1 MHRGGAV
8 SWDTQAWAAKAK
20 PGAASEKLVLL
31 GLAACSD
38 ANHCA
43 HPSVD
48 WLCDFSDLNRK
59 TVISAIGRL
68 EEKDLIRDTG
78 RRVGRTGQVKVY
90 RLGAGKAADPFSN
103 SPTIGT
109 VPKTEQSQK
118 RNSTGFSS
126 EQSQKR
132 DTEPV
137 LEPNTPLEP
146 KGSNPP
152 QGGGDGGISSKK
164 VGRGSRISE
173 DWTPPV
179 IDALPPA
186 AKAKARQ
193 WPAGAYEAE
202 AEAFLNFWLAEGRAG
217 SRKLDWTRTWCN
229 RINEITGRVLRDAKA
244 GVHHA
249 APAGTGAVQPVK
261 AHDTSRENGAAAK
274 IRALV
279 KVKLGDQIYGQWVA
293 PSRLDIDAGTVT
305 AVAVSGFAS
314 NYIRDNFANEIGQ
327 AMHAVLGPDAELR
340 FAHEK
345 PPA

>member
-1 MHRGGAV
+1 M

-48 WLCDFSDLNRK
+48 WLCEFSDLNRK

-103 SPTIGT
+103 SPTTGT
-109 VPKTEQSQK
+109 VPEKEQYQK
-118 RNSTGFSS
+118 RNSTAFSS

-132 DTEPV
+132 DTEP
-137 LEPNTPLEP
+137 LREPI
-146 KGSNPP
+146 NPP
-152 QGGGDGGISSKK
+152 SPPVGGDDGPEKRN
-164 VGRGSRISE
+164 RGSRIAE
-173 DWTPPV
+173 DWAPPA
-179 IDALPPA
+179 IADLPPA
-186 AKAKARQ
+186 ALAKARQ

-202 AEAFLNFWLAEGRAG
+202 AEAFRNFWLGESRAG
-217 SRKLDWTRTWCN
+217 ARKVDWTRTWCN
-229 RINEITGRVLRDAKA
+229 RINEIAGRVLRDAKA
-244 GVHHA
+244 GVRHT
-249 APAGTGAVQPVK
+249 APAASGPVQPAK
-261 AHDTSRENGAAAK
+261 AHDTSRENAAAAK
-274 IRALV
+274 IRAQV
-279 KVKLGDQIYGQWVA
+279 TVKLGEQVYAQWVG
-293 PSRLDIDAGTVT
+293 PCRLDVVEDTLTV
-305 AVAVSGFAS
+305 VAVSGFAS
-314 NYIRDNFANEIGQ
+314 NYLRGNFANEIGQ
-327 AMHAVLGPDAELR
+327 AMHAVLGPDADLR

-345 PPA
+345 PSA

>member
-1 MHRGGAV
+1 M

-48 WLCDFSDLNRK
+48 WLCEFSDLNRK

-103 SPTIGT
+103 SPTTGT
-109 VPKTEQSQK
+109 VPKAEQSQK

-137 LEPNTPLEP
+137 LEPTTPLEP

-152 QGGGDGGISSKK
+152 QGGGDDGMSSKK
-164 VGRGSRISE
+164 AGRGSRISE
-173 DWTPPV
+173 DWAPPAV
-179 IDALPPA
+179 ADLPPRA
-186 AKAKARQ
+186 RAKAQQ

-229 RINEITGRVLRDAKA
+229 RINEIAGRVLRDAKA
-244 GVHHA
+244 GVRHT
-249 APAGTGAVQPVK
+249 APATSGPAQPAK
-261 AHDTSRENGAAAK
+261 AHDTSRELGVAVK
-274 IRALV
+274 IRAQV

-293 PSRLDIDAGTVT
+293 PSRLDLDAGTMTV
-305 AVAVSGFAS
+305 VAVSSFAS
-314 NYIRDNFANEIGQ
+314 SYLRDNFGNEIGQ
-327 AMHAVLGPDAELR
+327 AMHAVLGPDADLR
-340 FAHEK
+340 FTHEL